1 MTTRRKD
8 STPHTHVI
16 IGDTQ
21 VKPGV
26 PLDHL
31 RWIAQYVADKYANRP
46 NTTVIQLGDWYDLPS
61 LSWYDRGKKVM
72 EGKRVT
78 DDIRAGN
85 DADEEFVA
93 TMTAIGRDQS
103 LRLIKLR
110 GNHED
115 RLTRHYEENPQ
126 LDQSL
131 RPFTDVERWDE
142 VVPYLEVKHIDG
154 VAYSHYF
161 YNPNTGRPYSGQSMD
176 ARLKTIGQ
184 SFTMGHQQG
193 ILMGTRSVLG
203 RPQWGLVL
211 GSTYLHDEVYKGPQG
226 NADFRGIVVAH
237 NVKDGAYDPKVV
249 SLDSLCMRYE
259 GKTLAQFTRR

>member
-1 MTTRRKD
+1 MTRITE
-8 STPHTHVI
+8 PHTHVI

-31 RWIAQYVADKYANRP
+31 RWIGYYIADKYATRP
-46 NTTVIQLGDWYDLPS
+46 NTTIIQLGDWYDLPS

-72 EGKRVT
+72 EGKRVR
-78 DDIRAGN
+78 DDIQVGN
-85 DADEEFVA
+85 DADEEFLA
-93 TMTAIGRDQS
+93 TMLAKGHHDS

-126 LDQSL
+126 LDGSL
-131 RPFTDVERWDE
+131 QDFTDAERWDE
-142 VVPYLEVKHIDG
+142 IVPFLEVRRLDG

-176 ARLKTIGQ
+176 ARLKTVGTA
-184 SFTMGHQQG
+184 FTMGHQQG
-193 ILMGTRSVLG
+193 LMIGNRNVLG
-203 RPQWGLVL
+203 SLQWGLVL
-211 GSTYLHDEVYKGPQG
+211 GSTYLHDEEYKGPQG
-226 NADFRGIVVAH
+226 NTDFRGIVVAH
-237 NVKDGAYDPKVV
+237 NVKDGGYDPKIV
-249 SLDSLCMRYE
+249 SLESLCMRYE
-259 GKTLAQFTRR
+259 GKMLAQFIRGRR